1 MSRGCGRRLRFFFP
15 PLCDKVTYT
24 LSSRAMCM
32 WVRTMK
38 FIKPGGKVTH
48 GVQSVFKSIPV
59 YLGRLALFKI
69 RGCCT
74 ALESYVP

>member
-1 MSRGCGRRLRFFFP
+1 
-15 PLCDKVTYT
+15 
-24 LSSRAMCM
+24 M